1 MKWVRVLVVVSLLFS
16 INGCS
21 RKKGKKQS
29 LKHEDVVQPLDI
41 KPDAGSD
48 E

>member
-21 RKKGKKQS
+21 RKKEKKQN

-41 KPDAGSD
+41 KPDVGSD